1 MPYNSIATRATPGGG
16 PLIPEEVQREIVQS
30 VEEKSAALKLMPH
43 VRMKRAQQRIPVMSQ
58 LPMAYWVTGANLDA
72 RDIGLKQTTSVAW
85 DNVYLN
91 AEEIAVIVPISK
103 NLLADLDY
111 DFWSQVKPKVTE
123 AFGVALDEAVF
134 FGVNAPT
141 TFPPS
146 IVAGALAAGNEVVAG
161 TSAVDFLDDVNNG
174 MAKVEEDGFDVSGFW
189 ARRQVRAKL
198 RGLRDTQKGFL
209 YYPDERP
216 TGSPQTGSLFGEPI
230 VFSNAGLSGFATGAT
245 GYSMIGGEWDQSMLA
260 IRDDIDMEMFDTG
273 VIQDAAGVIVYNL
286 LQQDMVALRVTARFA
301 WAIPNPINRQQP
313 TKASRYPFFTIK
325 QKATTG
331 GEGLAYEPSGQVLDA
346 SSGQALPASSQE
358 TVPTRTSRTAE
369 TTR

>member
-16 PLIPEEVQREIVQS
+16 PLIPEDVQRSIVQS
-30 VEEKSAALKLMPH
+30 VEEKSAALRLMPH

-58 LPMAYWVTGANLDA
+58 LPIAYWVTGASLDA

-85 DNVYLN
+85 DNVFLN
-91 AEEIAVIVPISK
+91 AEEIAVIVPVSK
-103 NLLADLDY
+103 NLLSDMDY
-111 DFWSQVKPKVTE
+111 DFWSQVRPKVTE

-161 TSAVDFLDDVNNG
+161 TSTVDFLDDVNNG
-174 MAKVEEDGFDVSGFW
+174 MAKVEEDGFDITGFW

-209 YYPDERP
+209 YYPDQPPSADERV
-216 TGSPQTGSLFGEPI
+216 GQLFGEPI
-230 VFSNAGLSGFATGAT
+230 IFNNAGLSGFTTGAT
-245 GYSMIGGEWDQSMLA
+245 GYSMIGGDWSESMLA
-260 IRDDIDMEMFDTG
+260 IREDIDMEMFDTG
-273 VIQDAAGVIVYNL
+273 VIQDAAGVIIFNL

-331 GEGLAYEPSGQVLDA
+331 GEG
-346 SSGQALPASSQE
+346 
-358 TVPTRTSRTAE
+358 
-369 TTR
+369 